1 MIGGLLRNTS
11 SNSVQSCPA
20 RAMCP
25 WHLFRSTAYKRG
37 ETELVIVVTPYLVK
51 PVNDGDIKLPTDGME
66 SINDIDRLIGNKVT
80 DGKTGAKRP
89 GATAAPAATA
99 ALPPM
104 PPRAA
109 PAKAGDKAAMIASR
123 PPSSPPPPASA

>member
-1 MIGGLLRNTS
+1 MG
-11 SNSVQSCPA
+11 
-20 RAMCP
+20 
-25 WHLFRSTAYKRG
+25 HLFRSTAYKRG

-89 GATAAPAATA
+89 GP
-99 ALPPM
+99 
-104 PPRAA
+104 PPRL
-109 PAKAGDKAAMIASR
+109 R
-123 PPSSPPPPASA
+123 HRSPCRRCPQGQRRRGWRGLQG

>member
-1 MIGGLLRNTS
+1 
-11 SNSVQSCPA
+11 
-20 RAMCP
+20 MCP
-25 WHLFRSTAYKRG
+25 SWHLFRSTAYKRG

-89 GATAAPAATA
+89 GPTAAPAATA
-99 ALPPM
+99 TP
-104 PPRAA
+104 AA
-109 PAKAGDKAAMIASR
+109 DAPKGSAGKAGEGGNGKQATTQ
-123 PPSSPPPPASA
+123 SSTPGFSLN